1 MSLLLLFRVYGG
13 GGPPPPPPPPP
24 APPSGVRHAKA
35 KRQLVVRMGDVV
47 DRESTAE
54 YIKAQLKS
62 LHQEA
67 IPDPSP
73 PTVAKL
79 SKGDRKRDE
88 KRAAE
93 ALANM
98 QIEAAN
104 EERRIIEHQNQQI
117 LALIL
122 LSSQ

>member
-54 YIKAQLKS
+54 YIKAQLK
-62 LHQEA
+62 LHHQEIVEPA
-67 IPDPSP
+67 P

-79 SKGDRKRDE
+79 SKSDRKRDE

-98 QIEAAN
+98 
-104 EERRIIEHQNQQI
+104 
-117 LALIL
+117 
-122 LSSQ
+122 